1 MVVTSS
7 SVERGTTQSGST
19 QSNQAD
25 TSRSD
30 DRQRSGGL
38 AQRMG
43 GAGSAPVA
51 HETGQGTTRIAP
63 EVVAKIAG
71 LAAREIPGV
80 YSMGS
85 GVARRIGQLRELFPG
100 GSQAASQGV
109 SVDVGEREAAI
120 DLNLVTEYGQS
131 IVDITEAVR
140 RSVTGQVEGM
150 TGLKVTEVNI
160 QVDDIHV
167 ESPQDAQQSR
177 SQ

>member
-1 MVVTSS
+1 MT
-7 SVERGTTQSGST
+7 ST
-19 QSNQAD
+19 QSKQAD
-25 TSRSD
+25 MSASGEH
-30 DRQRSGGL
+30 QRSGGV
-38 AQRMG
+38 AQKMS
-43 GAGSAPVA
+43 GAGAAPVA
-51 HETGQGTTRIAP
+51 LQTGQGSTRIAP

-71 LAAREIPGV
+71 LAARDIPGV
-80 YSMGS
+80 HSMGS

-109 SVDVGEREAAI
+109 SVDVGERQAAI

-167 ESPQDAQQSR
+167 ESSQDNQQSR
-177 SQ
+177 DQ